1 MCRTGSIKIL
11 VAAVMCLVAVTTA
24 AENNK
29 PTADEVKAL
38 TLKASDVVRDA
49 GIEQARAI
57 FNKDGEFKH
66 DEIYVNVIDGKG
78 VWMIY
83 PPKPE
88 GVGKSMLNI
97 QDADGKFLVQEI
109 LKLAAAN
116 GEGWIEYRW
125 KNPVTNLLQLKETY
139 VKQVSGTDFVVYI
152 GRYK

>member
-1 MCRTGSIKIL
+1 MSRTGSLQIL
-11 VAAVMCLVAVTTA
+11 VATVMCLFAVTTS

-49 GIEQARAI
+49 GIEQARAM

-78 VWMIY
+78 VWVIY

-109 LKLAAAN
+109 LRLAVAN

-125 KNPVTNLLQLKETY
+125 KNPVTNLLQLKESY
-139 VKQVSGTDFVVYI
+139 VKQVSGTEYVVYI